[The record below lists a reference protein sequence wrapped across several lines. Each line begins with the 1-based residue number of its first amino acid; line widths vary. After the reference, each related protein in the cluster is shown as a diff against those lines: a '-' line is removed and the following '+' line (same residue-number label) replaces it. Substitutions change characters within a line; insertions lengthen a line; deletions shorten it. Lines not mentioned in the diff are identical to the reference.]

1 MRKTYCIIILCF
13 ITANTFAQNVATING
28 KPLSAKEFIWFYK
41 KNHQNDANAYKDLE
55 TYLNQYINFKLK
67 VLDAKDMHLDTD
79 TAYLNEIK
87 NYDIALRA
95 QKHVAKTNAMY
106 NMILNEYKDAAL
118 MFNVSEMKVWNK
130 AQSDENLLRAFYD
143 KNKNTYTSTF
153 EDIKTQVMNDYEQY
167 LENEWVQALRK
178 KYTVKVNLPEVRK
191 LVKL

>member
-1 MRKTYCIIILCF
+1 VRKTYCVIIICF
-13 ITANTFAQNVATING
+13 ITANTFAQHVATING

-41 KNHQNDANAYKDLE
+41 KNHQSDADAHKDLE

-79 TAYLNEIK
+79 TAYLNEIT

-95 QKHVAKTNAMY
+95 QKRVAKTNAMY
-106 NMILNEYKDAAL
+106 NMIMNEYKDAAL
-118 MFNVSEMKVWNK
+118 MFNASEIKVWNK
-130 AQSDENLLRAFYD
+130 AQSDENQLRAFYD
-143 KNKNTYTSTF
+143 KNNYTSPF
-153 EDIKTQVMNDYEQY
+153 EDVKTQVMNDYEQY

-191 LVKL
+191 LLKL

>member
-1 MRKTYCIIILCF
+1 M
-13 ITANTFAQNVATING
+13 ATING